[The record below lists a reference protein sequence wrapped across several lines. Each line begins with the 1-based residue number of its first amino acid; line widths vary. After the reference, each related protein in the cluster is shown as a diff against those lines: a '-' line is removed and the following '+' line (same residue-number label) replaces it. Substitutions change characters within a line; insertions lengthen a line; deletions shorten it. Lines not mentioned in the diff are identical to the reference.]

1 MTNNETN
8 EEEKKVVEN
17 VVWNDYHD
25 NRSVARSVR
34 CIQNNSEPIRSE
46 YTVTYNLNGG
56 YWTNESD
63 NSDKQVIYID

>member
-1 MTNNETN
+1 V
-8 EEEKKVVEN
+8 EERKVVEN
-17 VVWNDYHD
+17 VNWNKHYK
-25 NRSVARSVR
+25 RSVARSVR